1 MRRNIT
7 HMVLSELL
15 NQVVVV
21 MENPNMVTVVS
32 SAQVAT
38 AGEALID
45 MIAGADGRFEPC
57 LGGAVYNLARAL
69 SRQGVGTLY
78 LNPLSKDRF
87 GRQLAD
93 GLLHAGVQLAV
104 PQAVMQ
110 VTSLAVVNVDAS
122 GHPDY
127 AFYREGV
134 ADRATNAQALTQ
146 ACSALEN
153 LSVVCTGALALSPD
167 DGETYLPWLAG
178 QRQAG
183 RTVVVDAN
191 LRPSVMPNLD
201 LYRRHVLTA
210 LQYADVIKASDED
223 LECLNL
229 PGDGAVARARHLL
242 QHSRAGVFALT
253 MGGAGAAL
261 LTRAGQI
268 FQARESASITV
279 VDTVGAG
286 DCFLAGLVA
295 AMLQRQLHA
304 DWGTGPVS
312 DEVARELLGRA
323 IASASLCVMQRG
335 CVPPTRTEVLARV
348 RSVEASWV
356 CL

>member
-1 MRRNIT
+1 
-7 HMVLSELL
+7 
-15 NQVVVV
+15 
-21 MENPNMVTVVS
+21 MENPNMPKIIS

-57 LGGAVYNLARAL
+57 LGGAVYNLTRAL
-69 SRQGVGTLY
+69 ARQGINTLY

-87 GRQLAD
+87 GRLLAAALLQD
-93 GLLHAGVQLAV
+93 GAHLAV
-104 PQAVMQ
+104 PEPVQP
-110 VTSLAVVNVDAS
+110 VTSMAVVNVDAN

-134 ADRATNAQALTQ
+134 ADRATSATALTEACAQAESLQ
-146 ACSALEN
+146 L
-153 LSVVCTGALALSPD
+153 VCTGALALSPD
-167 DGETYLPWLAG
+167 DADTYLPWLAS

-183 RTVVVDAN
+183 RTVVIDAN

-223 LECLNL
+223 LACLAV
-229 PGDGAVARARHLL
+229 PGDTALAQARHVLKT
-242 QHSRAGVFALT
+242 SRAGVLALT
-253 MGGAGAAL
+253 RGGEGAAL
-261 LTRAGQI
+261 VTRFGQL
-268 FQARESASITV
+268 FEARETEPIAV

-286 DCFLAGLVA
+286 DCFLAGLVV
-295 AMLQRQLHA
+295 AMLANRVPA
-304 DWGTGPVS
+304 DWGWAAVS
-312 DEVARELLGRA
+312 STVAHELLGSA

-335 CVPPTRTEVLARV
+335 CVPPTRAEVVARMETV
-348 RSVEASWV
+348 AMAFSG
-356 CL
+356 